1 LSKWNRLAD
10 PTCFQ
15 VSKQMNGLVYS
26 LFHLDTTA
34 SIGIRFRSNRHT
46 RRRQHWHENTTIFRA
61 SLLFLKD
68 TDYTDSLDN
77 THTPKWVGTHVGP
90 GFPLKLTH
98 THYTLVCVYGRRRT
112 FGVKKKGG
120 KNLVNWPTEFFS
132 PNVGLHKQSF
142 RDFIFISAAEMGSS
156 VCVC

>member
-1 LSKWNRLAD
+1 MESSGWSNLLSGFKAD
-10 PTCFQ
+10 EWL
-15 VSKQMNGLVYS
+15 GLFAFS
-26 LFHLDTTA
+26 P
-34 SIGIRFRSNRHT
+34 RHNC
-46 RRRQHWHENTTIFRA
+46 QHWHPFSIEPTHSTSTT
-61 SLLFLKD
+61 LTWKH
-68 TDYTDSLDN
+68 DN
-77 THTPKWVGTHVGP
+77 FQSKSSFFERHWIHWQFGQHTHTKVGGNTRRSRFPPKAS
-90 GFPLKLTH
+90 TH
-98 THYTLVCVYGRRRT
+98 TTHWCVVYGRRRT